1 MAKTRTPR
9 KAQGLGD
16 TIEQITEATGIKKLV
31 EFIAGEDC
39 GCEDRKQKLNEW
51 FPYRKPECLTEDEYN
66 WLTETR
72 ILERETFKPSEVTRV
87 REPICSYIK
96 REIRTDQINGG
107 MVGQYNASITQRL
120 NGLTEKTETTVT
132 MEMPLFPEEQK
143 AIDVQENYLDK

>member
-39 GCEDRKQKLNEW
+39 GCEERKQKLNEW

-66 WLTETR
+66 WLKNQGE
-72 ILERETFKPSEVTRV
+72 IYGEFV
-87 REPICSYIK
+87 PICSYIK